1 MARYLRSPVHTAL
14 SKKKKKKKKNKND
27 KSTVFLIKNN
37 KKMSRNYM

>member
-14 SKKKKKKKKNKND
+14 SKKKKKNEND

>member
-14 SKKKKKKKKNKND
+14 SKKKKKKNEND

>member
-1 MARYLRSPVHTAL
+1 MARYLRSPVHTDL
-14 SKKKKKKKKNKND
+14 SKKQKKNEND